1 MPQGIVT
8 GATPGQMIYVRV
20 SSYGTTNSG
29 NFGICVVDMSSSNT
43 NPIAA
48 NDVFSTTQN
57 TAVVCSVLANDS
69 DAESAIDNSSLS
81 IITPSTNGTAV
92 VNANGTIT
100 FTPNAGFTGVT
111 TFVYEICD
119 NGTPALCSTGTVTI
133 TVGAAANVNPTAN
146 NDVSSTSMNT
156 AITINVLSNDFDT
169 DGTLNSSTLDIAIQ
183 SNNGTAIVNSNGT
196 ITFTPANGFTGVTTF
211 VYEICDN
218 GSPALCATAT
228 VTITVSVVGIDEQ
241 TISTRI
247 YPNPV
252 KTILNLESTK
262 EMASYKILTL
272 DGKMVAENNNN
283 DGKID
288 VQFYSAGI
296 YLLELKAIDGT
307 ISRTQF
313 VKE

>member
-1 MPQGIVT
+1 
-8 GATPGQMIYVRV
+8 
-20 SSYGTTNSG
+20 
-29 NFGICVVDMSSSNT
+29 
-43 NPIAA
+43 
-48 NDVFSTTQN
+48 
-57 TAVVCSVLANDS
+57 
-69 DAESAIDNSSLS
+69 
-81 IITPSTNGTAV
+81 V

-100 FTPNAGFTGVT
+100 FTPNNGFTGVT
-111 TFVYEICD
+111 TLVYEVCD
-119 NGTPALCSTGTVTI
+119 NGTPSLCATANVTI
-133 TVGAAANVNPTAN
+133 TISPAANVNPTAA
-146 NDVSSTSMNT
+146 NDVTSTAVNT
-156 AITINVLSNDFDT
+156 ATTINVLSNDFDT

-196 ITFTPANGFTGVTTF
+196 ITFTPNAGFTGVTTF

-228 VTITVSVVGIDEQ
+228 VTITVSVIGIEEQ

-252 KTILNLESTK
+252 KTILNIESTK
-262 EMASYKILTL
+262 EITSYKIITL
-272 DGKMVAENNNN
+272 DGKLVAENTNA

-296 YLLELKAIDGT
+296 YLLELKALDGT
-307 ISRTQF
+307 VSRTQF